1 MRYIIF
7 FLIIWVYSLQITL
20 RISYI
25 MTKTKPETHRPREQ
39 QRFEREARALQKNLE
54 KRKAQQAMREQ
65 LQKENDHGQDKD

>member
-1 MRYIIF
+1 
-7 FLIIWVYSLQITL
+7 
-20 RISYI
+20 
-25 MTKTKPETHRPREQ
+25 MTKTKPKTHRPREQ

>member
-1 MRYIIF
+1 M
-7 FLIIWVYSLQITL
+7 S
-20 RISYI
+20 
-25 MTKTKPETHRPREQ
+25 KTKPETHRPREQ